1 MNDKLSVVDT
11 KLDVI
16 TGELQ
21 VAHKGIEALGKG
33 QARMDDK
40 LDWIMKCVAVA
51 MAEYVCRV
59 LFSNTALL
67 SVFHM

>member
-40 LDWIMKCVAVA
+40 LDWIMK
-51 MAEYVCRV
+51 
-59 LFSNTALL
+59 
-67 SVFHM
+67 